1 MQKPFY
7 IFSSGRIMRKDNTI
21 FFEFGD
27 SNSESNG
34 EPETETPKRR
44 AVPVE
49 SVDSIFVFG
58 EIDLNTKVIN
68 FLGQN
73 HIPVHFFNY
82 YGYYTGTLY
91 PREYAVSGHLLVK
104 QVEHYIDQNLRLA
117 IAREIIR
124 SSNHNILKNLKY
136 YERRYGD
143 LSEFISDIENRDKE
157 LAISRSIE
165 ELMGF
170 EGQIHKRY
178 FEAWNKILKSEAFL
192 FDKRTRMPPDNP
204 INALISFGNSMVYA
218 TALSEIYKTQLSPAV
233 SYLHQPSTR
242 RFSLSLDLA
251 EVFKPL
257 LVDRLIFS
265 MINHN
270 QIRENHFE
278 SDLKFCYLNEKGRR
292 VFTQQFDE
300 KLKTTVKHPTLKRN
314 VSYRQLIRLECYRLV
329 KHILGEEHYKGF
341 KMWW

>member
-1 MQKPFY
+1 MEKPFY
-7 IFSSGRIMRKDNTI
+7 IFSNGRIRRKDNTV
-21 FFEFGD
+21 FFEYGD
-27 SNSESNG
+27 SNDESQEEKESKPAN
-34 EPETETPKRR
+34 RR

-49 SVDSIFVFG
+49 TIDSIYLFG
-58 EIDLNTKVIN
+58 EVDLNNKVIN

-73 HIPVHFFNY
+73 HIPIHFFNY
-82 YGYYTGTLY
+82 YGYYTGTFY
-91 PREYAVSGHLLVK
+91 PREYAVSGHILVK
-104 QVEHYIDQNLRLA
+104 QVSHYVDPGLRFA
-117 IAREIIR
+117 IAQEIIQ

-143 LSEFISDIENRDKE
+143 LSGFISHIENKNRE
-157 LAISRSIE
+157 MGSSRSIE

-178 FEAWNKILKSEAFL
+178 FEAWNKILKSETFL

-218 TALSEIYKTQLSPAV
+218 TALSEIYKTQLNPAI
-233 SYLHQPSTR
+233 SYLHQPSTK

-251 EVFKPL
+251 EIFKPL

-278 SDLKFCYLNEKGRR
+278 SNLEFCYLNEKGRR
-292 VFTQQFDE
+292 TFTEQFDE
-300 KLKTTVKHPTLKRN
+300 KLKTTVKHPSLKRN
-314 VSYRQLIRLECYRLV
+314 VSYRQLIKLECYKLV
-329 KHILGEEHYKGF
+329 KHILGEEEFKGF
-341 KMWW
+341 RMWW